1 MNSSSPVVIED
12 AVPVAVNVYQL
23 LGAHAAAVEAPVLA
37 GVAVSVEVG
46 VGGFNARPLRHDRR
60 VAEGAEG
67 GVLEPAVLRPVLSS
81 VLRPFTGKFA
91 SELGC
96 PMARLEDSVSYL
108 LGLAAVMA
116 GSPITN
122 LQLE

>member
-1 MNSSSPVVIED
+1 MMNSSSPVVIED
-12 AVPVAVNVYQL
+12 AVPVAVHVYQL

-60 VAEGAEG
+60 VAEG